1 MNALQFKGSKLND
14 YAISYMLVYLLF
26 ENSIPSFNAKDK
38 IWCLMYILIK
48 LVAWHCK
55 RHI

>member
-14 YAISYMLVYLLF
+14 YAISYMLVYLLY

-38 IWCLMYILIK
+38 IWCLMYVLIK

-55 RHI
+55 RHV